1 MPASC
6 SFKSSWASWGCNVP
20 LVTQALGNYATGFLL
35 ASQSR
40 SRACG
45 FTHGHLKASAHSFLL
60 EVDFFFSPSVVLQLV
75 LLWCDVRLCSP
86 LITLAGDYWPHTY
99 TCADI
104 HGWIIR
110 KKQMCV
116 NVYNLVATLC
126 CKPNEHHNYKSGFQ
140 KLFYY
145 GSKLLIIVTTLQL
158 HVASLL

>member
-35 ASQSR
+35 AAEPQQSLWLHTWTFESICTFLP
-40 SRACG
+40 SRG
-45 FTHGHLKASAHSFLL
+45 RLL
-60 EVDFFFSPSVVLQLV
+60 FFPSVVLQLV

-99 TCADI
+99 MCADI